1 MLLLPL
7 TTTRSTIME
16 PLFNSHRLSNRNK
29 PYFLSTRNQCRQ
41 VRLQCVGRGCR
52 RGRSSRAAWARRCR
66 PYPASH
72 LQSGI
77 CNSPSNRCKQALNN
91 ISSSIMLCSS
101 QSACSSMHIQWVPK
115 SPMQNKMNSRPQ
127 ITMKCQGMKALTST
141 NPMTTRTPRVE

>member
-1 MLLLPL
+1 MLISPL
-7 TTTRSTIME
+7 TTTSSTIME
-16 PLFNSHRLSNRNK
+16 PLFNSHRLANRNK

-41 VRLQCVGRGCR
+41 VHLLCVGRGCR
-52 RGRSSRAAWARRCR
+52 RGRSSRAAWARRCH

-101 QSACSSMHIQWVPK
+101 KSACSSMHIQWVPE
-115 SPMQNKMNSRPQ
+115 SPMQNKTNSRPQ
-127 ITMKCQGMKALTST
+127 TTMKCQGMGASTST
-141 NPMTTRTPRVE
+141 NPMTMRTPRVE